1 MSWESL
7 KSLSRCI
14 FLGRSSLRRL
24 AVLAVFFLLVLGLFL
39 VYRFL
44 VGGGRGPVRAP
55 VNVSVATSTGNVSVV
70 DSDGDGIPD
79 DVERVYGTDPYRP
92 NYLFAY
98 ALGKL
103 PVEEALLFKNVED
116 FNDSSRGLVDLYA
129 SLPREKRGSIDVA
142 MLLGQILSDNIVCEA
157 ERRLFEAK
165 FVNPSRLEIVGLN
178 WTPTR
183 VVLDKVYDINV
194 TFTARDDK
202 TPIAYAEL
210 RFIPVEYYYMIEKY
224 GMRPEDYP
232 KVFPP
237 EKERVYNLTP
247 IDGKFDGL
255 EEKFSVQIKDIVGG
269 REYKIV
275 ALVRDLAGNE
285 HRAELDLPYIRQYE
299 NFGKVLF
306 DKGVIVMAVYLPF
319 DMSSIPRKDD
329 DPLLGRYDTISD
341 IVLMKHVDWATG
353 YGVNVFLLDSQN
365 HWWPGVMV
373 KVFTI
378 CRALL
383 STGQVKVAWLMG
395 PSIRHFTYGKQ
406 SGDIPEWAIDL
417 SLPRNN
423 ETFIWFVQML
433 MRFADNEN
441 YLRIDGKPVLYIWD
455 EGAFFNQAGTYRAVK
470 AMFGDK
476 LYIIADWFPRIPTM
490 PSDEY
495 FQFVLKKYRG
505 DGLRV
510 VDAFTGWIGL
520 HQVGLN
526 TEEYV
531 NKYEFYYAKQL
542 DAWYWFTKDWG
553 KDFIVTVA
561 PGFDNSYSW
570 GGPQVPLP
578 RGADLFKKRLE
589 IALKYLDPRLP
600 ILKIDTWNDWG
611 EWSYFEPTVKE
622 GFAYLETLKSLLEE
636 YIENRRG

>member
-1 MSWESL
+1 M
-7 KSLSRCI
+7 
-14 FLGRSSLRRL
+14 
-24 AVLAVFFLLVLGLFL
+24 AVFFLLVLGLL
-39 VYRFL
+39 LAYRFL
-44 VGGGRGPVRAP
+44 VGGRGPVRAP
-55 VNVSVATSTGNVSVV
+55 VNVSVATSAGNVTVV

-79 DVERVYGTDPYRP
+79 DLERVYGTDPYRP
-92 NYLFAY
+92 NYLLAY

-103 PVEEALLFKNVED
+103 PVEEALLFKNVEN
-116 FNDSSRGLVDLYA
+116 FNDSSRGLVDLHA
-129 SLPREKRGSIDVA
+129 SLPREKRGSIEVA
-142 MLLGQILSDNIVCEA
+142 MLLGQILSDNTVSEA
-157 ERRLFEAK
+157 ERRVFEAR

-178 WTPTR
+178 WTLTR
-183 VVLDKVYDINV
+183 VVLDKIYDINV

-237 EKERVYNLTP
+237 DKERVYNLTP
-247 IDGKFDGL
+247 IDGKFDSL

-275 ALVRDLAGNE
+275 ALVRNLAGNE

-365 HWWPGVMV
+365 HWWPGIMM

-406 SGDIPEWAIDL
+406 GGDIPEWAIDL

-476 LYIIADWFPRIPTM
+476 VYIIADWFPRIPTM

-495 FQFVLKKYRG
+495 FQLVLKKYRG
-505 DGLRV
+505 DGLKI

-520 HQVGLN
+520 HPVGLN
-526 TEEYV
+526 TEEYM

-542 DAWYWFTKDWG
+542 DAWYRFTKDWG
-553 KDFIVTVA
+553 KHFIVTVA

-578 RGADLFKKRLE
+578 RGADPFKKRLE
-589 IALKYLDPRLP
+589 IALRHLNPRLP
-600 ILKIDTWNDWG
+600 VLKIDTWNDWG

-622 GFAYLETLKSLLEE
+622 GFACLEALKSLLEG
-636 YIENRRG
+636 YIENRNG